1 MQYCHQLQA
10 ITEVRT
16 FIFSRIILVV
26 ILLKKRKTYLHELKC
41 SEILILLEWLEY
53 MPDLNVIENL
63 WAYFE
68 YIVKDRCT
76 KTSDELWKEL
86 RRAWMMI
93 SNDRRYL
100 KTLIESMPR
109 RIQAVLDANGGP
121 TKY

>member
-1 MQYCHQLQA
+1 MVFQQDNARPH
-10 ITEVRT
+10 T
-16 FIFSRIILVV
+16 S
-26 ILLKKRKTYLHELKC
+26 KKTKTYLQELEG
-41 SEILILLEWLEY
+41 SETLILLEWPAQS
-53 MPDLNVIENL
+53 PDLNFIQNL
-63 WAYFE
+63 RAYFE

-76 KTSDELWKEL
+76 KTSNELWKEL